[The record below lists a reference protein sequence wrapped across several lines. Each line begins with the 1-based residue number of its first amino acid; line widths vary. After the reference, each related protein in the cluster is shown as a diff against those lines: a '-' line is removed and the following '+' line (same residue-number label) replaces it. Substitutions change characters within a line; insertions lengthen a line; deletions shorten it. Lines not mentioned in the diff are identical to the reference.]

1 MQMINREADFS
12 RLPETVEKVAEP
24 LFRMGSNALLGKAFS
39 ERSEDFSAAQRRE
52 SNGIFGKSGIDFFR
66 PSGIV

>member
-1 MQMINREADFS
+1 MPPPGLRPSKKWQ
-12 RLPETVEKVAEP
+12 KP
-24 LFRMGSNALLGKAFS
+24 LFRMGSNALHGKTFS

-52 SNGIFGKSGIDFFR
+52 INGIFGKSGIDFFR